1 MRTAMFK
8 SLRFSN
14 WSTSLKWA
22 IAIVSTIA
30 FLALGGFKL
39 LVVLVISGFMAL
51 QVLVQIWLPILA
63 VLVAVTAY
71 GAYRGYKNGTG
82 PGRSALRALSW
93 TLIAG
98 VVVGLLIGLRMA
110 MELSGP

>member
-63 VLVAVTAY
+63 VLV
-71 GAYRGYKNGTG
+71 
-82 PGRSALRALSW
+82 
-93 TLIAG
+93 
-98 VVVGLLIGLRMA
+98 
-110 MELSGP
+110 